1 MASRH
6 WYFLLSFSLSLL
18 AVIFCVLVFQSGQ
31 FEDQGIQIGA
41 NFVSGIPNYYFFY
54 IIVLPFVAV
63 GVAYLALENR
73 YVRIFGQLS
82 DDLDDKTRSRV
93 NRYRKIL
100 PAFAVLFSLLIIVQ
114 DATEKTTALPPYSLS
129 LEQNVADSQ
138 AKRPVERFFA
148 CQKEWLAADACDVI
162 HSAETQLEAYL
173 EVLNKYG
180 FSGKSATGFDSF
192 SHWSQKSSSL
202 YKFES
207 LLSLLAALVISLLF
221 AEVFLFMMVK
231 DYLKPATKSLVIWIV
246 VLASLWFPTKMYSSW
261 HSNLGLY
268 STPAVLWFG
277 VALLVVGV
285 LLVIFLK
292 TERNDLYKFA
302 NVVTAI
308 FSALIAG
315 VSIIK
320 PELIQNMITIMGD
333 AGWIYG
339 SIISMILMFSLY
351 LVTDHFL
358 SNYEMEAAGED

>member
-18 AVIFCVLVFQSGQ
+18 AVTFCFLLFRSGQ
-31 FEDQGIQIGA
+31 FEDQGIRIGA
-41 NFVSGIPNYYFFY
+41 NFVSGVPNYYFFY
-54 IIVLPFVAV
+54 TIVLPFVAV

-73 YVRIFGQLS
+73 YIRIFGQLS
-82 DDLDDKTRSRV
+82 DDLDDKARARV

-100 PAFAVLFSLLIIVQ
+100 PAFAVIFSLLVIVQ
-114 DATEKTTALPPYSLS
+114 DATEKTTALPPYSIS
-129 LEQNVADSQ
+129 LEQNIADLQ
-138 AKRPVERFFA
+138 VKRPVEKFFA
-148 CQKEWLAADACDVI
+148 CQKEWIEPETCETI
-162 HSAETQLEAYL
+162 HSPETQLDEYL
-173 EVLNKYG
+173 KVLNQYG
-180 FSGKSATGFDSF
+180 FNGESATGFDSF
-192 SHWSQKSSSL
+192 LHWSQKSSSL

-221 AEVFLFMMVK
+221 VEVFLFMMVK
-231 DYLKPATKSLVIWIV
+231 NYVKPATKSLVIWIV

-261 HSNLGLY
+261 HSNLGPY
-268 STPAVLWFG
+268 TTPAILWFG
-277 VALLVVGV
+277 VALLVIGV

-302 NVVTAI
+302 NIITAI

-320 PELIQNMITIMGD
+320 PELIQKVIKIIGD

-339 SIISMILMFSLY
+339 TIFSMILMFSLY